1 VIKRVKLYQ
10 EHSYRR
16 KKFTQTSEEN
26 AETLRR
32 HYHKKMADLVAQAL
46 TQHDKVRRSTDIPLF
61 YGKKDKDTISPQQL
75 IERIERA
82 ARVANWNT
90 DERKCDEFFLCLR
103 DKAISWH
110 NTLDN
115 VDDFNKTNWT
125 DVKKEFLDAYAP
137 KFTARTLC
145 TSFQDLRQKT
155 EESVQDFYNRVSD
168 VFRDAYQT
176 KPDHVVNYGGDLLG
190 LTIAQCVGIRKT
202 GIDSMQKLMMNTV
215 FLGGLKEEI
224 RVKVLESGSTRVQ
237 ESVRLAREIEVI
249 VQDKRIKGTQISSIQ
264 EDEENPDADHGNE
277 EEDELLERV
286 NAIRSRSGRAPFRLS
301 KPRAGPSRGAGA
313 SNKQNNVKCRFCKFS
328 GHFQA
333 ECRKRIAKGA
343 PMVDAQ
349 GQPYKVGSVQPG
361 QGSVSSM
368 QGSSYYE
375 PQTGGSLNC

>member
-1 VIKRVKLYQ
+1 
-10 EHSYRR
+10 
-16 KKFTQTSEEN
+16 
-26 AETLRR
+26 
-32 HYHKKMADLVAQAL
+32 MADVVAQAL

-115 VDDFNKTNWT
+115 VDDFDKNNWT
-125 DVKKEFLDAYAP
+125 SVKREFLAAYAP

-145 TSFQDLRQKT
+145 TSFQDLRQKA
-155 EESVQDFYNRVSD
+155 EETVQDFYNRVSD

-176 KPDHVVNYGGDLLG
+176 KPDHVVHHGGELLG
-190 LTIAQCVGIRKT
+190 LTQAQCDGIRKT
-202 GIDSMQKLMMNTV
+202 GIDTMQKLMMNTV

-224 RVKVLESGSTRVQ
+224 RAKVLESGPTQVQ

-249 VQDKRIKGTQISSIQ
+249 VHDKRIKGSTISSVQ
-264 EDEENPDADHGNE
+264 EEDEEEEVNEVNE
-277 EEDELLERV
+277 EEADLLRKV
-286 NAIRSRSGRAPFRLS
+286 NAIRSRSGRAPFRFR
-301 KPRAGPSRGAGA
+301 PRQGPPGGRGAGG
-313 SNKQNNVKCRFCKFS
+313 SKQNIKCRFCKIT
-328 GHFQA
+328 GHFQSD
-333 ECRKRIAKGA
+333 CRKRIAKGA

-349 GQPYKVGSVQPG
+349 GQPYKASSVQPAPG
-361 QGSVSSM
+361 GVSSVN
-368 QGSSYYE
+368 GSNYYDC
-375 PQTGGSLNC
+375 QTSGSLNY

>member
-1 VIKRVKLYQ
+1 
-10 EHSYRR
+10 
-16 KKFTQTSEEN
+16 
-26 AETLRR
+26 
-32 HYHKKMADLVAQAL
+32 MADIVAQAL

-115 VDDFNKTNWT
+115 VDDFDKNNWT

-176 KPDHVVNYGGDLLG
+176 KPDHVVNYGGELLG
-190 LTIAQCVGIRKT
+190 LTQAQCDGIRKT

-224 RVKVLESGSTRVQ
+224 RAKVLESGSTQVQ

-249 VQDKRIKGTQISSIQ
+249 VHDKRIKGTQISSIQ
-264 EDEENPDADHGNE
+264 EDEENPDADNGNE

-368 QGSSYYE
+368 QGSSYYDQ
-375 PQTGGSLNC
+375 QTSGSLNC